1 MKIEH
6 VNPTSLHG
14 NPAFTQ
20 LVTVEGA
27 HKLAYVGGQN
37 ALDADGNII
46 GRDLA
51 TQTEQALRNV
61 LAALEAVGAAQE
73 HVVKLSIYLVQGH
86 DVREAFGTAQR
97 VWGPHPTA
105 ISVVTVVGLA
115 NPDFLVE
122 IEAVAAIAADP
133 ANQQRRL

>member
-37 ALDADGNII
+37 ATDADGIII

-51 TQTEQALRNV
+51 TQTEQAFRNV
-61 LAALEAVGAAQE
+61 LAALEAVGARQE
-73 HVVKLSIYLVQGH
+73 HVVKLSVYLVQGH
-86 DVREAFGTAQR
+86 DVGQAFGAAQR
-97 VWGPHPTA
+97 VWGSHPTA

-115 NPDFLVE
+115 SPEFLVE
-122 IEAVAAIAADP
+122 IEAVAAIGA
-133 ANQQRRL
+133 